1 MILFSQLKKRK
12 LYGFLKKL
20 LAIGMVITSI
30 YNAPQELEYKQWVKE
45 KKKRVK
51 VELTQKDNFDMV

>member
-1 MILFSQLKKRK
+1 
-12 LYGFLKKL
+12 
-20 LAIGMVITSI
+20 MVITSI